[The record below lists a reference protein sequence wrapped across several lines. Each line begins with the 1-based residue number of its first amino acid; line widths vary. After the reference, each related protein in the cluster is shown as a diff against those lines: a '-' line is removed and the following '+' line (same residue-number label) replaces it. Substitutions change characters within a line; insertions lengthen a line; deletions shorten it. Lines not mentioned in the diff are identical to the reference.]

1 MISSAIGEIQNG
13 YGVASGKTEDFRFPE
28 GTLAMQIPYF
38 KRAGFDLSG
47 FFRGTLNVLFRDH
60 QFQLGQPSYYFPS
73 VKWSPDFPAENFSF
87 YSCIVQPG
95 KDEQVYESFVYWPH
109 PSTKPDFVQ
118 DSRILEIL
126 APHLPGAHY
135 GQQIIVS
142 ADSGIVDF
150 FLL

>member
-1 MISSAIGEIQNG
+1 
-13 YGVASGKTEDFRFPE
+13 
-28 GTLAMQIPYF
+28 MQIPYF

-142 ADSGIVDF
+142 ADPEIVDF
-150 FLL
+150 SLL